1 MRIAGNKLKR
11 RAQAANVSV
20 EQLAEALAEPGFG
33 VSDARSA
40 VNNWMSGRDHPRC
53 RKGHIEKMAKA
64 VGATSKDIAKF
75 TSKVLFHRGS
85 PRKASLIVDL
95 IRGKSVEQ
103 AEQLLAFSPK
113 RAAVDVR
120 KALLAARE
128 DAMQADADVTALVV
142 TESTVDQGP
151 RMKRF
156 QPKDRGRAHP
166 IIKAFSHITVS
177 VEEKGSSR

>member
-1 MRIAGNKLKR
+1 MRLAGNKLKR
-11 RAQAANVSV
+11 RALAANVSV
-20 EQLAEALAEPGFG
+20 GQLAEALVEPGFG
-33 VSDARSA
+33 AKDAQSA
-40 VNNWMSGRDHPRC
+40 VSNWMAGRDHPRC
-53 RKGHIEKMAKA
+53 RKAHIEKLAKA
-64 VGATSKDIAKF
+64 VGVASKDIAKF
-75 TSKVLFHRGS
+75 TSRVMHHRGS
-85 PRKASLIVDL
+85 PRKAGLVVDL

-113 RAAVDVR
+113 RASVDVR

-142 TESTVDQGP
+142 TESCVDQGP

-177 VEEKGSSR
+177 VEEMGPAR